1 MDTTKTVHGSAVVSG
16 GRRGCGIAAAALLT
30 AAILAPTTASAEVSE
45 VRIVRQPSIL
55 SLALFVMDHEK
66 LVEKAAKTK
75 GLPDLKVTWSRLA
88 GGAAVNDAMLSGA
101 VDFAAGGIGPLIV
114 LWDRSRG
121 GRGDIKA
128 AGALSDLPMTLNTN
142 NPEIKGLDDFNEK
155 NKIALPAVKTS
166 MQAVLLQ
173 MAAAKKWG
181 DKDYEHLDRF
191 TVSLAH
197 ADATAALISGSGIVA
212 AHFAAPPWD
221 AIQLKSP
228 KVHKVLDSSDIVG
241 GPATCLVLYAATKF
255 HDQNPKVYAAV
266 VQALSEAMDLIASD
280 KKRAAEIYLTLSSD
294 RISIKELVEILEMPS
309 SVYKLAPSG
318 VKAYADFMHKI
329 GRIKTQPASWKDLF
343 FPSAHNLAGN

>member
-1 MDTTKTVHGSAVVSG
+1 MNAMKTEHGSPMAKAR
-16 GRRGCGIAAAALLT
+16 RRGPHIAAALL
-30 AAILAPTTASAEVSE
+30 AATVLAPATAGAEVSE

-66 LVEKAAKTK
+66 LVEKAAKAK
-75 GLPDLKVTWSRLA
+75 GVPDLKVTWSRLA

-101 VDFAAGGIGPLIV
+101 VDFAAGGVGPLIV
-114 LWDRSRG
+114 LWDRSKG
-121 GRGDIKA
+121 GKGDIKA

-142 NPEIKGLDDFNEK
+142 NPAIKSLDDFDEK

-173 MAAAKKWG
+173 MAAAKKLG
-181 DKDYEHLDRF
+181 DKSYEHYDRF

-197 ADATAALISGSGIVA
+197 ADATASLISGSGVVA

-228 KVHKVLDSSDIVG
+228 KVHKVLDSSDIIG
-241 GPATCLVLYAATKF
+241 GPATCLVLYTTQKF
-255 HDQNPKVYAAV
+255 YDQNPKVYAAV
-266 VQALSEAMDLIASD
+266 VQALSEAMDLISSD
-280 KKRAAEIYLTLSSD
+280 KKRAAEAYLALNSD
-294 RISIKELVEILEMPS
+294 KISVNELVEILEMPS
-309 SVYKLAPSG
+309 SVYKIAPSG
-318 VKAYADFMHKI
+318 IKTYADFMHKI
-329 GRIKTQPASWKDLF
+329 GRIKTQPESWKDLF

>member
-1 MDTTKTVHGSAVVSG
+1 MHAKKTIHGSAMESAG
-16 GRRGCGIAAAALLT
+16 SRGCGIAAAALL
-30 AAILAPTTASAEVSE
+30 AALVLAPTKANAEVAE

-66 LVEKAAKTK
+66 LVEKAARAK
-75 GLPDLKVTWSRLA
+75 GLPDLKVSWSRLA

-101 VDFAAGGIGPLIV
+101 VDFAAGGVGPLIV

-121 GRGDIKA
+121 GKGDIKA

-142 NPEIKGLDDFNEK
+142 NPEIKSLEDFNEK

-181 DKDYEHLDRF
+181 DKNYEHLDRF
-191 TVSLAH
+191 TISLGH

-221 AIQLKSP
+221 AIQLKSRTM
-228 KVHKVLDSSDIVG
+228 HTVLDSSDIIG
-241 GPATCLVLYAATKF
+241 GPATCLVLYATQKF

-266 VQALSEAMDLIASD
+266 VQALSEAMDLISSD
-280 KKRAAEIYLTLSSD
+280 KKRAAEIYLALNSD
-294 RISIKELVEILEMPS
+294 KISVEELIEILEMPS

-318 VKAYADFMHKI
+318 IKTYADFMHKI
-329 GRIKTQPASWKDLF
+329 GRIKTRPESWKDLF
-343 FPSAHNLAGN
+343 FPSSHDLAGN

>member
-1 MDTTKTVHGSAVVSG
+1 MHSIKAGV
-16 GRRGCGIAAAALLT
+16 IAAALSLST
-30 AAILAPTTASAEVSE
+30 ILAPTTARAEVNE

-66 LVEKAAKTK
+66 LVEKAAKAK

-88 GGAAVNDAMLSGA
+88 GGAAVNDAILSGA
-101 VDFAAGGIGPLIV
+101 VDFAAGGVGPLIV

-121 GRGDIKA
+121 GKGDIKA

-142 NPEIKGLDDFNEK
+142 NPAIKSLDDFNEQ

-181 DKDYEHLDRF
+181 DKDYQHYDRF

-197 ADATAALISGSGIVA
+197 ADATAALVSGSGVIA
-212 AHFAAPPWD
+212 AHFAVPPWD
-221 AIQLKSP
+221 AIQRKSP
-228 KVHKVLDSSDIVG
+228 TVHKVIDSSDIIG
-241 GPATCLVLYAATKF
+241 GPATSLVLYAATKF
-255 HDQNPKVYAAV
+255 YDQNPTVYAAV
-266 VQALSEAMDLIASD
+266 VQALDDTMNIISSD
-280 KKRAAEIYLTLSSD
+280 KKRAAEIYLALNSD
-294 RISIKELVEILEMPS
+294 KISVEELTAILQMPS
-309 SVYKLAPSG
+309 SVFKITPNG
-318 VKAYADFMHKI
+318 VKTYADFMHKI

-343 FPSAHNLAGN
+343 FPSAHLLAGD

>member
-1 MDTTKTVHGSAVVSG
+1 MHAIKAGV
-16 GRRGCGIAAAALLT
+16 IAAALSVSAIFAPAT
-30 AAILAPTTASAEVSE
+30 ARSEVNE

-66 LVEKAAKTK
+66 LVEKAAKAK
-75 GLPDLKVTWSRLA
+75 GLPDLKVTWSRLG
-88 GGAAVNDAMLSGA
+88 GGAAVNDAILSGA
-101 VDFAAGGIGPLIV
+101 VDFAAGGVGPLIV

-121 GRGDIKA
+121 GKGDIKA

-142 NPEIKGLDDFNEK
+142 NPAIKSLDDFNEQ

-181 DKDYEHLDRF
+181 DKDYQHYDRF

-197 ADATAALISGSGIVA
+197 ADATAALVSGSGVIA
-212 AHFAAPPWD
+212 AHFAVPPWD
-221 AIQLKSP
+221 AIQRKSGT
-228 KVHKVLDSSDIVG
+228 VHKVIDSSDIIG
-241 GPATCLVLYAATKF
+241 GPATSLVLYAATKF
-255 HDQNPKVYAAV
+255 HDQNPTVYAAV
-266 VQALSEAMDLIASD
+266 VQALGEAMTIISSD
-280 KKRAAEIYLTLSSD
+280 KKRAAEIYLALNSD
-294 RISIKELVEILEMPS
+294 RISVEELTAILQMPS
-309 SVYKLAPSG
+309 SVFKITPNG

-343 FPSAHNLAGN
+343 FPSAHSLAGD